1 MMGKVLIFKRLF
13 FDREETV
20 LKYVVFLGD
29 GMADEPLEELKGGT
43 PLEAARHPN
52 MDRIASD
59 GVMGMAVTIPQDM
72 PAGSDVANLSAIG
85 VDPSGCY
92 TGRSPL
98 EAVSLGVKLGPDDVT
113 YRCNL
118 VTLSDEAALEDKTML
133 DYSAGEI
140 SSGEAA
146 QLIAVMQEKF
156 GSSKVEFYPGVSYRH
171 CLVLRNAK
179 TGGTKTPPH
188 DITSRPV
195 RGHLPEGEN
204 APLLL
209 EMMRDS
215 LEAFRDHP
223 VNAARRAAGKNPA
236 LCVWFWG
243 EGTRPRLE
251 PFETLYGVRGG
262 MISAVD
268 LLHGIGLSMGLRSI
282 PVEGATGNFHTNFKG
297 KGEAAI
303 QALSTDCDFVYI
315 HVEAPDEC
323 GHQAQLKEK
332 IWSIEQIDEQI
343 VGPVLRW
350 LDGCGEEWAVMVM
363 PDHPT
368 PIAVRTHTRT
378 PIPFAILR
386 SGDAKGAP
394 VRYCEKAARKT
405 GRFLPHA
412 YELMSYLTGKKQF

>member
-1 MMGKVLIFKRLF
+1 MSYFWGTGWPTNPLRSLKAALRWKPHATPIW
-13 FDREETV
+13 TV
-20 LKYVVFLGD
+20 
-29 GMADEPLEELKGGT
+29 
-43 PLEAARHPN
+43 
-52 MDRIASD
+52 ASD

-209 EMMRDS
+209 EMMRYS

-223 VNAARRAAGKNPA
+223 VNAARRAAGKIP
-236 LCVWFWG
+236 
-243 EGTRPRLE
+243 P
-251 PFETLYGVRGG
+251 
-262 MISAVD
+262 SASGSGARAPGPD
-268 LLHGIGLSMGLRSI
+268 WSHLKRST
-282 PVEGATGNFHTNFKG
+282 VC
-297 KGEAAI
+297 AA
-303 QALSTDCDFVYI
+303 
-315 HVEAPDEC
+315 
-323 GHQAQLKEK
+323 G
-332 IWSIEQIDEQI
+332 
-343 VGPVLRW
+343 
-350 LDGCGEEWAVMVM
+350 
-363 PDHPT
+363 
-368 PIAVRTHTRT
+368 
-378 PIPFAILR
+378 
-386 SGDAKGAP
+386 
-394 VRYCEKAARKT
+394 
-405 GRFLPHA
+405 
-412 YELMSYLTGKKQF
+412 

>member
-1 MMGKVLIFKRLF
+1 M
-13 FDREETV
+13 
-20 LKYVVFLGD
+20 KYVVFLGD
-29 GMADEPLEELKGGT
+29 GMADLPIESLGGKT

-52 MDRIASD
+52 LDRIASD
-59 GVMGMAVTIPQDM
+59 GVMGMAVTIPQGM

-98 EAVSLGVKLGPDDVT
+98 EAVSLGVSLGEGDVT

-118 VTLSDEAALEDKTML
+118 VTLSDEPALEDKTML

-140 SSGEAA
+140 SSAEAA
-146 QLIAVMQEKF
+146 ELIAVMQQRF
-156 GSSKVEFYPGVSYRH
+156 GSDRVEFHPGVSYRH
-171 CLVLRNAK
+171 CLVLRGAE
-179 TGGTKTPPH
+179 TGGEKTPPH
-188 DITSRPV
+188 DITNRPV
-195 RGHLPEGEN
+195 GGHLPEGANRE
-204 APLLL
+204 LLL
-209 EMMRDS
+209 EMMRYS

-243 EGTRPRLE
+243 EGTRPKLE
-251 PFETLYGVRGG
+251 PFEKLYGVKGG

-268 LLHGIGLSMGLRSI
+268 LLHGIGRSMGLRNI
-282 PVEGATGNFHTNFKG
+282 PVEGATGNYTTNFKG

-303 QALSTDCDFVYI
+303 TALSQDCDFVYI

-343 VGPVLRW
+343 VGPVLRY
-350 LDGCGEEWAVMVM
+350 LEGCGEEWAVMAL

-368 PIAVRTHTRT
+368 PIAVRTHTRD
-378 PIPFAILR
+378 PIPFAMLR
-386 SGDAKGAP
+386 SSDRPGKP
-394 VRYCEKAARKT
+394 IRYCERTARET
-405 GRFLPHA
+405 GLFLPHA
-412 YELMSYLTGKKQF
+412 HELMSYLIGTRHF